1 MASSRRE
8 TPPPSKKKTVLV
20 FTRSHSKAAAKTHQE
35 LVKLLKKKGYNVW
48 DVSVGDGP
56 IVTKPGDTVVLGVVI
71 GGDGTFLRLVR
82 RLEQKDEFPI
92 LGVNEGTLG
101 FITQVSPAEMKHA
114 VEESLEGILSEERRF
129 LLKIDLMR
137 GKKVIDS
144 ATVFND
150 ATLSKDART
159 SMLKFDVTMG
169 SELLSNVRAD
179 GYIVAT
185 PTGSTAYNL
194 SAGGPLLHPDLPG
207 MALLPICAHS
217 LSSRPIVI
225 PSHVRLELLLKEFVG
240 KVYLVY
246 DGQVTIEVEPGDS
259 IAIRVAEPCLRLVR
273 LTKKSWV
280 EAIRSKL
287 SMD

>member
-8 TPPPSKKKTVLV
+8 PAVSKKKTVLV
-20 FTRSHSKAAAKTHQE
+20 FARSKSERAAKARIE
-35 LVKLLKKKGYNVW
+35 LLKIVKKKGFAIW
-48 DVSVGDGP
+48 DVSEGDGP
-56 IVTKPGDTVVLGVVI
+56 IKTKPSDEVVLGVVI

-92 LGVNEGTLG
+92 LGVNLGSLG
-101 FITQVSPAEMKHA
+101 FITQVSPSEMKQA
-114 VEESLEGILSEERRF
+114 VEEALGGKLSEERRF
-129 LLKIDLMR
+129 LLKVDLMR

-159 SMLKFDVTMG
+159 SMLKFDVSMG

-246 DGQVTIEVEPGDS
+246 DGQVTVEVEPGDA

>member
-1 MASSRRE
+1 MASSRKE
-8 TPPPSKKKTVLV
+8 AVGSKRKTVLV
-20 FTRSHSKAAAKTHQE
+20 FVRSKSNAAIKARNE
-35 LVKLLKKKGYNVW
+35 LIKIVKKKGFAIW
-48 DVSVGDGP
+48 DASEGDGA
-56 IVTKPGDTVVLGVVI
+56 IKTKPGDVVALGVVI

-82 RLEQKDEFPI
+82 RLDQKDEFPI
-92 LGVNEGTLG
+92 LGINLGSLG
-101 FITQVSPAEMKHA
+101 FITQVAPSEMKRA
-114 VEESLEGILSEERRF
+114 VEEALDGLLSEERRF
-129 LLKIDLMR
+129 LLKIDLIR
-137 GKKVIDS
+137 GKKVVDS

-246 DGQVTIEVEPGDS
+246 DGQVTVEVEPGDT
-259 IAIRVAEPCLRLVR
+259 ITIRVAEPCLRLVR